1 MPSEGSEDKD
11 RQFKLFAE
19 KEDKDDSL
27 FTPWS
32 LVHFTSGAA
41 ACAVGVSFSINFL
54 VHAVYEMKDLQKAE
68 TVYNS
73 KINSVGDQFASMAGH
88 YIAKKGQMTW
98 VWVWLASFFALVYS
112 GDDYG

>member
-1 MPSEGSEDKD
+1 MGSEGSEDKD

-41 ACAVGVSFSINFL
+41 SCALGVSFSINFL

-88 YIAKKGQMTW
+88 YIATKGQMTW

>member
-41 ACAVGVSFSINFL
+41 ACAVGVSFSVNFL
-54 VHAVYEMKDLQKAE
+54 VHAVYEMKDLKRFTTARS
-68 TVYNS
+68 TRWV
-73 KINSVGDQFASMAGH
+73 INSHPWRATILPRRG
-88 YIAKKGQMTW
+88 K
-98 VWVWLASFFALVYS
+98 
-112 GDDYG
+112 